1 VPGRDDLDHRIVEL
15 ANAFLVAYREV
26 ETKVKGLAL
35 PPKDPSRFR
44 SMGDA
49 LGQLPPGSPA
59 APYVTR
65 LRELAKLRNAL
76 SHENGAGDLPV
87 AAPLPATVAEIQAI
101 RDLLL
106 NPPTLGE
113 FVKDQRLVAADM
125 HQPIIEVLAAMRTG
139 DFSQAPVL
147 GTDRLFTTNAVA
159 RWVTDRLTEDD
170 LILAEHATV
179 EAILAVAEPHEYSV
193 AMPTETSLATAY
205 EVLRRSVRGETVGP
219 VAVLTTDYTGEIVG
233 VAVHADLSH
242 MSAALGL

>member
-1 VPGRDDLDHRIVEL
+1 MPNRDDLDRRILEL
-15 ANAFLVAYREV
+15 ADAFLVAYREV
-26 ETKVKGLAL
+26 ETKVKVLAL

-65 LRELAKLRNAL
+65 LRELAKLRNVL
-76 SHENGAGDLPV
+76 SHENGVGDLPA
-87 AAPLPATVAEIQAI
+87 AAPLPATVAEIQSI

-113 FVKDQRLVAADM
+113 FVKSQHLVAAEIR
-125 HQPIIEVLAAMRTG
+125 QPIIEVLAAMRAG
-139 DFSQAPVL
+139 DFSQAPVV

-170 LILAEHATV
+170 LILAEYATV

-193 AMPTETSLATAY
+193 KMPAESSLAVAY
-205 EVLRRSVRGETVGP
+205 EVLRRSMRGETIGP
-219 VAVLTTDYTGEIVG
+219 LAVLAADHTGHILGVIVP
-233 VAVHADLSH
+233 ADLSDIG
-242 MSAALGL
+242 AALGL